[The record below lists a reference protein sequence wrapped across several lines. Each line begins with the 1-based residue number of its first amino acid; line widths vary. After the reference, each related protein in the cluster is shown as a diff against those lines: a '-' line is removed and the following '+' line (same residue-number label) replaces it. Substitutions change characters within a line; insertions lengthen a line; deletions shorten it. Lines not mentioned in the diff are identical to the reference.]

1 MSGTDSGGEGSA
13 QGFDREELHNIAARY
28 VISPRVFEAFA
39 TQHRVPLIIELNLD
53 VDTTRRRPLHEIA
66 QIIED
71 MVSSGGGASMKP
83 RDSSRHH
90 VFATLSEEELLRVVE
105 TDDAHARDVPQ
116 APAIYKV
123 WPDRQLDAHLD
134 RSVRII
140 KGDACLRS
148 YGSDGAEIVWAVA
161 DSGIEGDHPHFAT
174 HDNLWLLPLGAPPA
188 RSGRGSP
195 APPMTH
201 RDFTGASPERPLV
214 DDYGH
219 GTHVA
224 GIIAGESPAI
234 PDAQTSTV
242 YRIVAERDHSNRARN
257 HVWRARRAFSGVAP
271 KAKLLS
277 LKVLDGA
284 GKGDESSLLAAID
297 YISVV
302 NDDGRW
308 LRIHGLNLSLG
319 YEFEAEWFA
328 AGQSPLCVAVNR
340 LVKQGVTVVASAGN
354 SGSTILP
361 VGAAGTPRRV
371 GLDQSITD
379 PGNAELAITVGST
392 HPEQPHTYGV
402 SYFSSRG
409 PTADGRNKPDLVAPG
424 ERIVSAAS
432 RGAITSL
439 AVRDPGLANDPDLHL
454 AGAAYYR
461 EESGT
466 SMAAPHVSGA
476 IAAFLSVRREFIG
489 QPERMKQILMGSAT
503 DLGRKR
509 DFQGAGLI
517 DLMRAI
523 QSV

>member
-1 MSGTDSGGEGSA
+1 MSGDSDSPSEGSA
-13 QGFDREELHNIAARY
+13 QGFDREQLHNIAARY
-28 VISPRVFEAFA
+28 VISPKVFEAFE
-39 TQHRVPLIIELNLD
+39 TQPIVPLIIELNLD
-53 VDTTRRRPLHEIA
+53 VDATSRSPRDEVARA
-66 QIIED
+66 IEAI
-71 MVSSGGGASMKP
+71 GAAGRMKP

-90 VFATLSEEELLRVVE
+90 VFASLSRDELLHLVE
-105 TDDAHARDVPQ
+105 RDNAHARDVGQ

-134 RSVRII
+134 RSVRSI

-148 YGSDGAEIVWAVA
+148 YGSDGADIVWAVA
-161 DSGIEGDHPHFAT
+161 DSGIEGDHPHFQA
-174 HDNLWLLPLGAPPA
+174 HHNLDLAPMGAPPA

-195 APPMTH
+195 TPPMQH
-201 RDFTGASPERPLV
+201 RDFTGAAPEQPLV
-214 DDYGH
+214 DEYGH

-224 GIIAGESPAI
+224 GIIAGQAPEI
-234 PDAQTSTV
+234 PEPHKSTV
-242 YRIVAERDHSNRARN
+242 YRVVAERDSSNRTRN
-257 HVWRARRAFSGVAP
+257 HVWAATRAFSGVAP
-271 KAKLLS
+271 RAKLLS
-277 LKVLDGA
+277 LKVLNDA
-284 GKGDESSLLAAID
+284 GKGEESNLLSAID
-297 YISVV
+297 YISMV

-308 LRIHGLNLSLG
+308 LRIHGVNFSLG

-340 LVKQGVTVVASAGN
+340 LVKQGVAVVASAGN

-361 VGAAGTPRRV
+361 VGPAGTPRRI

-432 RGAITSL
+432 RGSLRSL
-439 AVRDPGLANDPDLHL
+439 AIRDPGLAGDPNLNL
-454 AGAAYYR
+454 PGAAYYR

-476 IAAFLSVRREFIG
+476 IAAFLSVRREFVG
-489 QPERMKQILMGSAT
+489 QPERMKQILMASAT

-509 DFQGAGLI
+509 DFQGCGLV